1 MFQKYMGQ
9 FSSLFSLKVKTKSIK
24 SYTSSNVLMNLFSKN
39 APIKIFDVGAHKGQ
53 SARKFK
59 KLFKHSEIYS
69 FEPFPSTFDK
79 LNLLKLDKFKAFN
92 FGFSDRHEFREFRVN
107 QGSQTNSMLRLSRN
121 AKAVWGGNEAL
132 SEVDQIK
139 CEFKK
144 IDDFCKANYI
154 DCLDFLKIDVQGAEF
169 KVLKGAHELLAAK
182 KIKVIQFE
190 VIIGETYDGQKPIS
204 YYFQLLENYDYKLK
218 MICDLVQ
225 VDGDLVQAD
234 LFFTSD

>member
-1 MFQKYMGQ
+1 MFQKYIGQ
-9 FSSLFSLKVKTKSIK
+9 FSSLFSFKIKNKPIK
-24 SYTSSNVLMNLFSKN
+24 SCTSSNVLINLFAKD
-39 APIKIFDVGAHKGQ
+39 AHIKIFDVGAHTGQ
-53 SARKFK
+53 SAKKFK
-59 KLFKHSEIYS
+59 RLFKHSEIYS
-69 FEPFPSTFDK
+69 FEPFPSTFDQ

-92 FGFSDRHEFREFRVN
+92 FGFSDRHELREFRVN
-107 QGSQTNSMLRLSRN
+107 QGSQTNSMLRLAEN

-132 SEVDQIK
+132 SELDQIK

-144 IDDFCKANYI
+144 IDDFCKAHYI
-154 DCLDFLKIDVQGAEF
+154 FSLDFLKIDVQGAEF
-169 KVLKGAHELLAAK
+169 KVLKGAHELLKEK
-182 KIKVIQFE
+182 KIKVIQLE

-204 YYFQLLENYDYKLK
+204 YYFQLLENYNYKLK